1 VFVLF
6 ERSVKDPL
14 VSFAL
19 WSHRPIAATNGV
31 AVLAS
36 MVLIGLTTFLPIYV
50 QLVMQRSPTTAGLAL
65 TTMLIGW
72 PAGATLAARLFHRFA
87 LHHLLMVGALLQPLG
102 AVFLVILTPAMSPLI
117 AAMGSLVMG
126 FGMGLVSVPSL
137 VLIQEIVDSTQ
148 RGSVTASNIFSR
160 NVGSTL
166 GATLLGAILNH
177 GLSRSDTL
185 APVTSDQLRQLLHSP
200 GLNSGNAAIRF
211 ALHQALNLTFWG
223 MLVLSLGTVFLAL
236 WVPSTSI
243 SHPAIKPSAE
253 PQPE

>member
-1 VFVLF
+1 VLL
-6 ERSVKDPL
+6 ERRVTHPI

-19 WSHRPIAATNGV
+19 WSHRSIATTNGV

-72 PAGATLAARLFHRFA
+72 PAGATLAARLFQRFA
-87 LHHLLMVGALLQPLG
+87 LHHLLVIGAVLQPLG
-102 AVFLVILTPAMSPLI
+102 AVFLVVLTPTMSPLI

-166 GATLLGAILNH
+166 GATLLGALLNH
-177 GLSRSDTL
+177 GLSRSGTL

-200 GLNSGNAAIRF
+200 GLDGGDAAIRL
-211 ALHQALNLTFWG
+211 ALNQALNLTFWG

-236 WVPSTSI
+236 LVPSTSI
-243 SHPAIKPSAE
+243 SRAALKPAAE
-253 PQPE
+253 RQPD